1 MRRDTVK
8 EEIEILYED
17 KDILVCVKPH
27 GLPTQSKNIRITDVE
42 RWGKNHVFQENP
54 GKSPYIAVIHRLDQP
69 VKGILVLGKNKK
81 AAGNLS
87 RQLQTGSFGKYYMAK
102 VEGVP
107 AKPEGDLVNFMVK
120 NGRENTSMICEK
132 ERPEAKEARLHYQV
146 LEIEKDS
153 SLLEIHLDTGR
164 HHQIRVQMA
173 HMGNPLMG
181 DVKYNTRTQEN
192 VSKSVLCLCAYK
204 LEFRHP
210 MTGKVMRFQLGPEE
224 WW

>member
-1 MRRDTVK
+1 MRRESNK

-27 GLPTQSKNIRITDVE
+27 GIPTQSKNLRIMDVE
-42 RWGKNHVFQENP
+42 RWGKNHVFQGNP

-87 RQLQTGSFGKYYMAK
+87 KQLQTGSFGKYYMAK
-102 VEGVP
+102 VEGTMG
-107 AKPEGDLVNFMVK
+107 KPEGELVNFMVK
-120 NGRENTSMICEK
+120 NGRENTSSICEK
-132 ERPEAKEARLHYQV
+132 ETLGAKEARLSYRV
-146 LEIEKDS
+146 VETFEDS

-173 HMGNPLMG
+173 HMGNPLVG
-181 DVKYNTRTQEN
+181 DAKYNTRTQGKNSE
-192 VSKSVLCLCAYK
+192 SVLCLCAYK

-210 MTGKVMRFQLGPEE
+210 TTGNLMDFQLKAEE

>member
-1 MRRDTVK
+1 MRRESNK

-27 GLPTQSKNIRITDVE
+27 GIPTQSKNLRIMDLE

-87 RQLQTGSFGKYYMAK
+87 SQLQTGEFGKYYMAK
-102 VEGVP
+102 VEGI
-107 AKPEGDLVNFMVK
+107 PEKKEGNLANYIEK
-120 NGRENTSMICEK
+120 NGRENTSCICEK
-132 ERPEAKEARLHYQV
+132 ESLGAKEARLSYRV
-146 LEIEKDS
+146 VETFEDS

-173 HMGNPLMG
+173 HMGNPLVG
-181 DVKYNTRTQEN
+181 DAKYNTQTQEKF
-192 VSKSVLCLCAYK
+192 SESVLCLCAYK
-204 LEFRHP
+204 LGFRHP
-210 MTGKVMRFQLGPEE
+210 TTGNLMDFQLKAGE

>member
-1 MRRDTVK
+1 MRRERNK

-27 GLPTQSKNIRITDVE
+27 GIPTQSKNLRIMDLE

-87 RQLQTGSFGKYYMAK
+87 SQLQTGEFGKYYMAK
-102 VEGVP
+102 VEGITE
-107 AKPEGDLVNFMVK
+107 KKEGNLANYIVK
-120 NGRENTSMICEK
+120 NGRENTSCICEK
-132 ERPEAKEARLHYQV
+132 ESLGAKEARLSYRV
-146 LEIEKDS
+146 VETFEDS

-173 HMGNPLMG
+173 HMGNPLVG
-181 DVKYNTRTQEN
+181 DAKYNTRTQEN
-192 VSKSVLCLCAYK
+192 FSESVLCLCAYK

-210 MTGKVMRFQLGPEE
+210 TTGNFMDFQLKAEE

>member
-1 MRRDTVK
+1 MRRGNNK
-8 EEIEILYED
+8 EEIKILYED

-27 GLPTQSKNIRITDVE
+27 GIPTQSKNLRITDVE
-42 RWGKNHVFQENP
+42 QWGKNHIFQENP

-87 RQLQTGSFGKYYMAK
+87 KQLQAGSFGKYYMAQ

-107 AKPEGDLVNFMVK
+107 EKSQGDLVNFLVK
-120 NGRENTSMICEK
+120 NERENTSEVCEK
-132 ERPEAKEARLHYQV
+132 DRPKAKEARLSYRV
-146 LEIEKDS
+146 VETKKDT

-173 HMGNPLMG
+173 YMGNPLVG
-181 DVKYNTRTQEN
+181 DAKYNVGKQKN
-192 VSKSVLCLCAYK
+192 DSKSVLCLCAYK
-204 LEFRHP
+204 LEFQHP
-210 MTGKVMRFQLGPEE
+210 ITGESLHFELGCEE